1 MMFSIVSLSLNIGM
15 GEKRELIANYEVF
28 LKTAFLSCKLE
39 ITLRWEEEPDN
50 AATAPDVI

>member
-1 MMFSIVSLSLNIGM
+1 M